1 MTVSKTT
8 DYWTSRLDG
17 NNPAQP
23 VGMNNEAWVVD
34 AQGPAGA
41 ADGLNWRING
51 SNTYGFWKVVPTTT
65 EYTMWISF
73 SFNTPPSSGATIA
86 QLDNGTHEV
95 LLKSNGDNT
104 SLQLIGASGA
114 TTMITG
120 LDLNM
125 SEDNSIPTVIR
136 LTLSSSGV
144 AKAYVYDIMEDDDG
158 NVLNKTIDGYNTNTG
173 TKRAIWGNGSG
184 DVTWYAVYFTSMGAF
199 NPDEMVTSNY
209 SNVTLI
215 QTAFGI
221 IDVLR
226 TARSYNLKNVVQP
239 SGILYGYDISSN
251 VAVRQVPAVHVLIR
265 RVDSPDMY
273 SLAGT
278 SAEYFFQV
286 EVYVV
291 TKGTDYKNAY
301 RQGMAIIGE
310 CLDELY
316 SKTGLKGSTD
326 SLIGHDARLDSR
338 LDPDDQ
344 ICVHVLNLR
353 YMRRVDLSR
362 RASTT

>member
-8 DYWTSRLDG
+8 DFWTSRLDG
-17 NNPAQP
+17 NDPSAP
-23 VGMNNEAWVVD
+23 VGMNNE
-34 AQGPAGA
+34 QFTGSAGA
-41 ADGLNWRING
+41 ADGLNWKINTSTG
-51 SNTYGFWKVVPTTT
+51 YGYYTITPTTN
-65 EYTMWISF
+65 EYTLRVSF
-73 SFNTPPSSGATIA
+73 SYTNSGDLPADGTLLA
-86 QLDNGTHEV
+86 ELDNGTHQV
-95 LLKSNGDNT
+95 QLQSDGTAGGLK
-104 SLQLIGASGA
+104 IVGA
-114 TTMITG
+114 TVENITG
-120 LDLNM
+120 LDLIM
-125 SEDNSIPTVIR
+125 ADIDAIPTTIR
-136 LTLSSSGV
+136 LTLSSSGEV
-144 AKAYVYDIMEDDDG
+144 KAYLYDIIEDDNG
-158 NVLNKTIDGYNTNTG
+158 ATLSKSLTGASGASKT
-173 TKRAIWGNGSG
+173 AQWGNSDGEI
-184 DVTWYAVYFTSMGAF
+184 TWYAVYLTTMGAF

-221 IDVLR
+221 IDTLK
-226 TARSYNLKNVVQP
+226 TARSYNLKNVVKP
-239 SGILYGYDISSN
+239 DGVLYGYDISSN
-251 VAVRQVPAVHVLIR
+251 MAVRATPAVHVLIR

-286 EVYVV
+286 ECYVV
-291 TKGTDYKNAY
+291 TKGTDYRNAY
-301 RQGMAIIGE
+301 RQGMDIIGE
-310 CLDELY
+310 VLDELY
-316 SKTGLKGSTD
+316 SKTGLKGSSD

>member
-1 MTVSKTT
+1 MSVSKTT

-17 NNPAQP
+17 NDPAQP
-23 VGMNNEAWVVD
+23 IGMNNEVWSVEA
-34 AQGPAGA
+34 AGPAGE
-41 ADGLNWRING
+41 ADGLNWGIN
-51 SNTYGFWKVVPTTT
+51 SANDLGFWKVTPTTT
-65 EYTMWISF
+65 EYTMWLSF
-73 SFNTPPSSGATIA
+73 SFNTPPTTGATIA
-86 QLDNGTHEV
+86 TLDNGTHEV

-104 SLQLIGASGA
+104 SLQLIGADGA
-114 TTMITG
+114 ATMITG
-120 LDLNM
+120 LDLAM
-125 SEDNSIPTVIR
+125 TDVDAIPTVIR

-158 NVLNKTIDGYNTNTG
+158 NILNKTIDAYNTNTG

-221 IDVLR
+221 IDVLK

-251 VAVRQVPAVHVLIR
+251 MAVRATPCVHVLIR
-265 RVDSPDMY
+265 RIDSPDMY
-273 SLAGT
+273 SLAGS

-286 EVYVV
+286 EAYVV
-291 TKGTDYKNAY
+291 TKGTDYRNAY
-301 RQGMAIIGE
+301 RQGMDIIGE
-310 CLDELY
+310 VLDELY
-316 SKTGLKGSTD
+316 SKTGLKGSSD

-344 ICVHVLNLR
+344 VCVHVLNLR

-362 RASTT
+362 RASTS